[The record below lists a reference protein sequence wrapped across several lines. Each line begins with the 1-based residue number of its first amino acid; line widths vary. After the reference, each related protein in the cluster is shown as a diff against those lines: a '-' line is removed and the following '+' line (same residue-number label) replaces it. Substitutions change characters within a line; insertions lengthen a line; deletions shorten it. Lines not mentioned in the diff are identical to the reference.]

1 MKFLVSVLV
10 ATAVLLSGC
19 ASIIHGTGQDV
30 GFSSSPTNA
39 LVTINGVELGR
50 TPLTTELKRKN
61 NHMVKLELD
70 GYMPYETTFTRK
82 VSGWVWG
89 NIVFGGLIGL
99 AVDGISGGIYKLT
112 PEQLHAQML
121 NDGAAHIYEDDAI
134 YVAVVLTPSSSWQK
148 IGELQRA
155 D

>member
-99 AVDGISGGIYKLT
+99 AVDGISGGIYKL
-112 PEQLHAQML
+112 
-121 NDGAAHIYEDDAI
+121 
-134 YVAVVLTPSSSWQK
+134 
-148 IGELQRA
+148 
-155 D
+155 